1 MRQRWCWVPGP
12 RHIRPYYAPAL
23 VGWVGG
29 PSVNVSVA
37 FGSGVGW
44 FPLAPHE
51 VYVPWYRHTPRY
63 VRHVNVSNTIIVNNI
78 NVTNVYGRR
87 GERPRYTYGTTS
99 ATP

>member
-1 MRQRWCWVPGP
+1 M
-12 RHIRPYYAPAL
+12 
-23 VGWVGG
+23 
-29 PSVNVSVA
+29 NVSLS

-87 GERPRYTYGTTS
+87 GEQRPLLCQRHHRRMR
-99 ATP
+99 